1 LKNPLNSENINISIM
16 TEVHISTPNKGLPIG
31 TKAPMIDTEDID
43 GDNINLTELLKK
55 HKGILLDLFRGS
67 W

>member
-1 LKNPLNSENINISIM
+1 MNEQ
-16 TEVHISTPNKGLPIG
+16 HISTPNKGLQLG

-43 GDNINLTELLKK
+43 GDKVNLTKLLTI